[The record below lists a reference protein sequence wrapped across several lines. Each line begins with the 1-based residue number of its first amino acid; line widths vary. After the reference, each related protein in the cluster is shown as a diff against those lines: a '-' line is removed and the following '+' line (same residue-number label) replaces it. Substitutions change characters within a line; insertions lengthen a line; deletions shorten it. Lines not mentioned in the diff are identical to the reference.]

1 MKKLVLIVVL
11 LFVCINLVSC
21 EIIYLLS
28 YTISGDIMD
37 PVDGFSRG
45 SEDGVLVF
53 GENEYIL
60 IEELNGDFS
69 FFVSEDDL
77 LLGQRCNFPFFPSA
91 KFYANTEENADYI
104 AYGNYVLTS
113 VFLRKDLYKT
123 PLYYVLQDTDYEFDF
138 STAFIKTEDVS
149 YEKDIEGKES
159 LYSEII
165 SIYLKD
171 YPRLVA
177 EVRIYKIN
185 EKWYFIE
192 YDKSFLVSEAF
203 LSALIENDLLPSY

>member
-21 EIIYLLS
+21 EIFDLLS
-28 YTISGDIMD
+28 YSISGDIMD